1 MISNK
6 QAICDTLLQLASE
19 DRDILVLCSDSRGS
33 ASASGFA
40 ESLPGQFIELGIAE
54 QNLVSVAAGLASG
67 GMRPFVLAP
76 AAFLSTRSMEQV
88 KVDICY
94 SGSNVKLI
102 GISGGVSYGPL
113 GMTHHAIHDIAALG
127 VLPGLRVYMPA
138 DAEASR
144 SLTRRLAADSLP
156 AYVRVGRSAS
166 PEVYPAGGADLSED
180 RALLTRPGDD
190 VTVIACG
197 DMVAPAAAAS
207 DALREQGVSCRVL
220 DMFCIKPLDCEA
232 VRRAA
237 AETSGIV
244 TVEEHSSFLGL
255 GSLVMQELAGMGVP
269 LTRLGLPDAP
279 VVTGGQQE
287 VLDYYGLN
295 AGGIARAA
303 YELCRR

>member
-88 KVDICY
+88 KVDVCY

-144 SLTRRLAADSLP
+144 SLTRRLAADDLP
-156 AYVRVGRSAS
+156 AYVRVGRNAS
-166 PEVYPAGGADLSED
+166 PEVYPEGGADLSED
-180 RALLTRPGDD
+180 CALPTRPGQD

-207 DALREQGVSCRVL
+207 DARRVL
-220 DMFCIKPLDCEA
+220 DMFCIKPLDREA

-255 GSLVMQELAGMGVP
+255 GSLVAQELAGMGVP

>member
-144 SLTRRLAADSLP
+144 SLTRRLAADDLP
-156 AYVRVGRSAS
+156 AYVRVGRNAS
-166 PEVYPAGGADLSED
+166 PEVYPEGGADLSED
-180 RALLTRPGDD
+180 CALLTRPGQD
-190 VTVIACG
+190 
-197 DMVAPAAAAS
+197 
-207 DALREQGVSCRVL
+207 L
-220 DMFCIKPLDCEA
+220 
-232 VRRAA
+232 
-237 AETSGIV
+237 
-244 TVEEHSSFLGL
+244 
-255 GSLVMQELAGMGVP
+255 SL
-269 LTRLGLPDAP
+269 
-279 VVTGGQQE
+279 
-287 VLDYYGLN
+287 
-295 AGGIARAA
+295 IHI
-303 YELCRR
+303 